1 MDDLN
6 FEPANH
12 AQWLQYIV
20 RKNKDPSYTHAMIR
34 ALFERAIESVPPVE
48 NVEIWCSHYI
58 ELWMFY
64 IMFEEDE
71 SRDLE
76 VRELYSRILNLIPH
90 ERFSFEYVWIS
101 AAKFEINRFND
112 FRKAVSILESAMEK
126 AATTGIF
133 NSYVELK
140 IELEEGEEPDFD
152 KCRRFL
158 GNLDQRDHMSWITYI
173 KFQLHFCTSDRVR
186 STFDIV
192 LNQPQ
197 FYNCHDLWRY
207 YVNFELAA
215 GEFDRS
221 RNFFE
226 ELLVHRK
233 EHRIIWWYYAKFV
246 ATIAESLFEKEKLE
260 DDVQKRKGKKVEYYE
275 LYVELLRC
283 IFRRGIRHF
292 RKSENRN
299 YEFSLIRS
307 RNDFEE
313 NFKRLGMIAG
323 SATDEQ
329 MSSTQRKNK
338 NRGTITLDSN

>member
-12 AQWLQYIV
+12 AEWLQYIV
-20 RKNKDPSYTHAMIR
+20 RKIKDRSCTHAMIR

-48 NVEIWCSHYI
+48 DVEIWCSHYI

-64 IMFEEDE
+64 IKFEDDK

-76 VRELYSRILNLIPH
+76 VSELYSRILHLIPH
-90 ERFSFEYVWIS
+90 EIFSFEYIWIS

-112 FRKAVSILESAMEK
+112 FRKAVCILESAMEK
-126 AATTGIF
+126 ASTTAIF
-133 NSYVELK
+133 NFYVDLK

-158 GNLDQRDHMSWITYI
+158 GNLDHRDHISWMTYI

-197 FYNCHDLWRY
+197 FYNCHDLWQY
-207 YVNFELAA
+207 YVNFELQA

-221 RNFFE
+221 RGFFE

-246 ATIAESLFEKEKLE
+246 ATIAESLFEMEKLE

-275 LYVELLRC
+275 LYVEHLRC
-283 IFRRGIRHF
+283 ILRRGIRHF
-292 RKSENRN
+292 RTSENHSC
-299 YEFSLIRS
+299 EFFLIKS
-307 RNDFEE
+307 RNDFEA
-313 NFKRLGMIAG
+313 NFKRLGMIVG

-329 MSSTQRKNK
+329 MSSTRRR
-338 NRGTITLDSN
+338 NRGTVTLGSY